1 MIDLVLNMEAEDD
14 KKRLY
19 EILKGLK
26 GLNVVQIK
34 KYRKGRTLNQN
45 KYLFGVIYRY
55 LGHEIGYTV
64 EECHQLMKVRFLSYQ
79 NGIHTF
85 TRSTTDLDTA
95 EMTEYI
101 DQIRTFALEEFSC
114 YIPEA
119 SEVIY

>member
-1 MIDLVLNMEAEDD
+1 MIDLVINMDAEGD

-19 EILKGLK
+19 NVLKGLK
-26 GLNVVQIK
+26 GFNVIQIK
-34 KYRKGRTLNQN
+34 KYRKGRTPNQG
-45 KYLFGVIYRY
+45 KYLFGVVYRY
-55 LGHEIGYTV
+55 LGHEIGYSV
-64 EECHQLMKVRFLSYQ
+64 EECHQLMKTRFLSYQ
-79 NGIHTF
+79 NGVHKF

-119 SEVIY
+119 NEVIH